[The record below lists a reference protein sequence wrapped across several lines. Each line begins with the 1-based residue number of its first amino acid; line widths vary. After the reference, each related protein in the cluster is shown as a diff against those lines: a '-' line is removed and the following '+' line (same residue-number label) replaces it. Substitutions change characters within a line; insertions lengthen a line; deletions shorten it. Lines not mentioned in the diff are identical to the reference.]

1 LGEIEAVLAQHPA
14 VRQCA
19 ALARENIPGEKRL
32 AAYVVQEPD
41 KAATTT
47 SDLRRFLAEKLPDY
61 MVPSVVDFLAALPL
75 TATGKVNRRALPAPD
90 PARTERQETFTAPG
104 TPTEQALAEIW
115 SEVLGLKRVGARD
128 NFFSLGGHSLL
139 MTQVISRVREA
150 FQVELPIRT
159 FFESPTVT
167 ALARVIEEMPVE
179 EIKQMSDDEAR
190 SLAPS
195 AGSSP

>member
-1 LGEIEAVLAQHPA
+1 VLAQHPA

-19 ALARENIPGEKRL
+19 ALAREDIPGEKRL
-32 AAYVVQEPD
+32 VAYVVLEPD

-47 SDLRRFLAEKLPDY
+47 SDLHRFLAEKLPDY
-61 MVPSVVDFLAALPL
+61 MMPSVVVFLDALPL
-75 TATGKVNRRALPAPD
+75 TATGKVDRRALPAPD
-90 PARTERQETFTAPG
+90 PARTERQETFIAPG
-104 TPTEQALAEIW
+104 TPTEQALVEVW
-115 SEVLGLKRVGARD
+115 SEVLGLKRVGVRD

-139 MTQVISRVREA
+139 MPQVISRVREA
-150 FQVELPIRT
+150 FQAELPIRT
-159 FFESPTVT
+159 FFESPTVA
-167 ALARVIEEMPVE
+167 ALARVIEEMLVE